1 MSKLDESIRAPKVA
15 AYEKT
20 LANGNRIFEPGSAVQ
35 ALPRKRQYAPI
46 KLAEARVLTPAP
58 TGIGAWAEKLRQAA
72 FDAVKEQDI
81 TELMAGL
88 LAKAKA
94 GDLAAAKLVL
104 GYLTGGAPKVQQ
116 VLVVNQV
123 EKDPQ

>member
-1 MSKLDESIRAPKVA
+1 MSRPDDPIRAANAA
-15 AYEKT
+15 AYEEKI
-20 LANGNRIFEPGSAVQ
+20 ANGNRIFEPGSAVE
-35 ALPRKRQYAPI
+35 ALPHKREYRAL
-46 KLAEARVLTPAP
+46 KLSEARALTPAP

-72 FDAVKEQDI
+72 FDAVKESDM

-104 GYLTGGAPKVQQ
+104 GYLTGGGAPKVQQ
-116 VLVVNQV
+116 VLVVQQAA
-123 EKDPQ
+123 EQE